1 MNYLE
6 IKTDRQFK
14 DTTGFSKKGF
24 SRLLLDYERTF
35 LEEKGQSYERHIEE
49 NSMIVPKLKTLGDA
63 LFFVLFQK
71 KNDLIWGSL
80 GYVFGM
86 AASTAHENF
95 RVFVNLLE
103 LTLEKKSDATKAF

>member
-1 MNYLE
+1 MNYLA
-6 IKTDRQFK
+6 IKSDRQFK
-14 DTTGFSKKGF
+14 DTTGFSKAAF
-24 SRLLLDYERTF
+24 SSLLADYEKTF
-35 LEEKGQSYERHIEE
+35 LEEKGQSYESHIEE
-49 NSMIVPKLKTLGDA
+49 NSMIVPKLKTLGEA

-80 GYVFGM
+80 GFVFGM

-95 RVFVNLLE
+95 KVFVDLLE

>member
-14 DTTGFSKKGF
+14 DTTGFSKESF
-24 SRLLLDYERTF
+24 LSLLEDYERTF
-35 LEEKGQSYERHIEE
+35 LEEKGQSYESHIEE
-49 NSMIVPKLKTLGDA
+49 NSMIIPKLKTLGEA
-63 LFFVLFQK
+63 LFFILFQK

-80 GYVFGM
+80 GFVFGM

-95 RVFVNLLE
+95 KLFTNLLE
-103 LTLEKKSDATKAF
+103 LTLEKKSTAEKAL